1 MLLITTTIL
10 NKKNGTQRFIC
21 CQKKKNQE
29 KRACPEN
36 YNIYLYISHQGL
48 KDKHTYIIS

>member
-1 MLLITTTIL
+1 MEH
-10 NKKNGTQRFIC
+10 KDSYAAKR
-21 CQKKKNQE
+21 KKNQE